1 MIDND
6 TEMREQLAVR
16 SALLSQLHACGMRPL
31 PDSEAE
37 ILRWFADKNV
47 LVSAA
52 NGYIELTKDDGSA
65 AVPSSACETLRRE
78 RPELFLADPKRDKVS
93 SRADLERGSQS
104 EISRAKAIY
113 VSEHGLAA
121 WERLPQTKAE
131 AERKAVVPSP
141 DMTAKEYRA
150 LPFSDRVRLS
160 GIIGP
165 AGVGKI
171 LGRKG

>member
-1 MIDND
+1 MIDPD

-16 SALLSQLHACGMRPL
+16 SALLAQLHGCGMRPL
-31 PDSEAE
+31 PDSEPE
-37 ILRWFADKNV
+37 ILRWFADKRV
-47 LVSAA
+47 VVSAA
-52 NGYIELTKDDGSA
+52 NGYLELTQDDGSA

-78 RPELFLADPKRDKVS
+78 RPELFVADPKRDAIS
-93 SRADLERGSQS
+93 SRQDLERGSQS
-104 EISRAKAIY
+104 EISKAKALY
-113 VSEHGLAA
+113 VSQHGLAA

-131 AERKAVVPSP
+131 AERQSVAPSP